1 MQCKYIYREGD
12 EAVLDGRCK
21 VGDTCG
27 SQYGAAKWG
36 GLCAP
41 HARAMGVMTEPEM
54 EHEKKRRMESKQE
67 IKERK
72 AEAAQKA
79 DETMSGV
86 GDAANSPINNRV
98 LEALNFK
105 DQCDLAEE
113 YALFRAMPGRRTFVD
128 YDEKVAF
135 ARWLEAPAHLRVPQ
149 TIEDAA
155 KVLGRSPKTLISWK
169 TAPEV
174 IDFIN
179 ADMEMRLLGLFPLAI
194 YKWGVNID
202 RGDIRSITEFKAYY
216 EEKQQQRNKS
226 KKSLDIPHDLIKE
239 ANDYARS
246 QGEQNRG
253 AALTAEKNMVIQS
266 HFNKPVEDD
275 EIKQ

>member
-12 EAVLDGRCK
+12 EAVKNGTCK
-21 VGDTCG
+21 VGDRCG
-27 SQYGAAKWG
+27 SQCGAVKWG

-41 HARAMGVMTEPEM
+41 HARAMGVMTEIER
-54 EHEKKRRMESKQE
+54 EYEKKRRKESKLE
-67 IKERK
+67 AKERK
-72 AEAAQKA
+72 AEAAQNA
-79 DETMSGV
+79 DETINGV
-86 GDAANSPINNRV
+86 ADSPNSPINNRV

-105 DQCDLAEE
+105 DQCNLAEE
-113 YALFRAMPGRRTFVD
+113 YALFRAMPSRRTFVD
-128 YDEKVAF
+128 YDEKMAF

-149 TIEDAA
+149 TIEEAA

-169 TAPEV
+169 TAPEI

-179 ADMEMRLLGLFPLAI
+179 SDMEMRLLGLFPLAI

-216 EEKQQQRNKS
+216 EEKQQQRSKS
-226 KKSLDIPHDLIKE
+226 RKSLDIPQDLLKE
-239 ANDYARS
+239 ANDYSRS

-266 HFNKPVEDD
+266 HFNKPIDDD